1 MVADLALFEAG
12 APPGESGANQGP
24 PGAILGELRRDILR
38 RLEKGT
44 VGTRRPDGSVTVR
57 RSEPAGC
64 VLYGPYLHLP
74 QGRHRLTFPCPAPRP
89 QGRPRLPFRCR
100 AERPHMNGQPVLGIE
115 ILVLSRFQQQ
125 WRDFAIAELD

>member
-38 RLEKGT
+38 RLEKGA
-44 VGTRRPDGSVTVR
+44 VGTRRPNGSVTVR

-64 VLYGPYLHLP
+64 VLYRPYLHLP
-74 QGRHRLTFPCPAPRP
+74 QGRHRLTFS
-89 QGRPRLPFRCR
+89 CR
-100 AERPHMNGQPVLGIE
+100 AGAPHMSVPPLLGLA

-125 WRDFAIAELD
+125 WRDFTIAELAGDSTTLDFDVPP

>member
-38 RLEKGT
+38 RLEKGA

-74 QGRHRLTFPCPAPRP
+74 QGRHRLTFRV
-89 QGRPRLPFRCR
+89 R
-100 AERPHMNGQPVLGIE
+100 AGRPHMNGQPVLGIE
-115 ILVLSRFQQQ
+115 ILVLSRFQEQ
-125 WRDFAIAELD
+125 WRDFTIAELAGGSTTLDF